1 MHVIFLDI
9 DGVIDA
15 RRKINYVDS
24 DKLALLVG
32 IAQQTGSRIVISSH
46 WRLVTPL
53 HSSVRAVLRYY
64 GLEVIGS
71 TPVLTPWTPQ
81 RPLEILEWLQ
91 AYNSQAG
98 ALGRPHVTNYV
109 AIDDRDLASEKG
121 GERLTGHFVRTEIK
135 TGLTEA
141 HADEIAALFANADG
155 AADVPGLPAPP
166 ERIIADSIP
175 HGTFGEVRLTEAKA
189 TPSPTATASST
200 VAAPPVAA
208 PLTAPLTGEAAV
220 LDVASSGAGAAPLP
234 AQPLAPLRS
243 FTCEIAH
250 TDIWTGYKLACGNGT
265 GRKPRPWIVTTDAA
279 ASGGSF
285 RHVASDNE
293 RPGSSARRERRL
305 SKENPIAPSTAE
317 ICSKL
322 GCVNLNG
329 IVLGRGAF
337 GVVYL
342 GTMTNSDATPVAY
355 HGAHCVV

>member
-1 MHVIFLDI
+1 MELNCARPTAIEPTMHVIFLDI

-265 GRKPRPWIVTTDAA
+265 GRKPRPWIVTTDAVVDRDRTQK
-279 ASGGSF
+279 S
-285 RHVASDNE
+285 
-293 RPGSSARRERRL
+293 PTSSPSLQALTLTCALTLHRRL
-305 SKENPIAPSTAE
+305 HTLTPHTSYTHLTLTLPPGGYRSVLQT
-317 ICSKL
+317 C
-322 GCVNLNG
+322 GFR
-329 IVLGRGAF
+329 IVLQ
-337 GVVYL
+337 
-342 GTMTNSDATPVAY
+342 
-355 HGAHCVV
+355 